1 MEKRARY
8 FKEGNQMRWMLSV
21 CLLLNFG
28 FTKPLVMALQDRV
41 VDAVVIVAI
50 EKKFFEEQGVDI
62 APKRF
67 TSGPATSEALIF
79 GDADIATMGDTAGLI
94 AISKYCP
101 KIQILT
107 ALGGGEKRHGI
118 VVANDSNVS
127 SLSSLIGKKIAV
139 KKGTSTH
146 GGVMLKAK
154 AEGINLDKEMMDLE
168 PSLMASALMAKE
180 VDAVIASEPTPSVLI
195 EKGIGKRIMTL
206 DGVGNT
212 YPLLLMV
219 KEASFKAH
227 ASQMSGV
234 FKALEKAAQF
244 INEHPDES
252 AQIVSKFS
260 KLSVSASKEAM
271 AYHFYKIGIDETTK
285 TSLVKMAEFLYDS
298 KKLSALPDLEKCTA
312 H

>member
-1 MEKRARY
+1 
-8 FKEGNQMRWMLSV
+8 MRWILGVYLIVS
-21 CLLLNFG
+21 FG
-28 FTKPLVMALQDRV
+28 FAKPLVIAFQDRV
-41 VDAVVIVAI
+41 VDAIVIVAV
-50 EKKFFEEQGVDI
+50 EKKFFEEEGVEI

-79 GDADIATMGDTAGLI
+79 GDADIATMGDTAALI
-94 AISKYCP
+94 AVSKYCP
-101 KIQILT
+101 NVLMLT
-107 ALGGGEKRHGI
+107 SLGGGEKRHGV
-118 VVANDSNVS
+118 VVANDSNAS

-154 AEGINLDKEMMDLE
+154 AEGINLDKEMIDLE
-168 PSLMASALMAKE
+168 PSLMASALMEKE

-219 KEASFKAH
+219 KEASFKGNV
-227 ASQMSGV
+227 SQMKGV
-234 FKALEKAAQF
+234 FKALEKSAQF
-244 INEHPDES
+244 INEHPEQS
-252 AQIVSKFS
+252 AQIVSNVS
-260 KLSVSASKEAM
+260 KLSIAATKEAM
-271 AYHFYKIGIDETTK
+271 SYHFYKIGWDDATK
-285 TSLVKMAEFLYDS
+285 ESLSKMAGFLYDNQ
-298 KKLSALPDLEKCTA
+298 KIKALPDMEKCIA